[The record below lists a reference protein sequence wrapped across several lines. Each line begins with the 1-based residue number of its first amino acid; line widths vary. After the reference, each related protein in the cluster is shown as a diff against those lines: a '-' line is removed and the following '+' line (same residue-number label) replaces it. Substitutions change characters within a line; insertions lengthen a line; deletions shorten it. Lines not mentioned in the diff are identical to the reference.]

1 VNDAASILPSEGTIH
16 ESLGISFVGA
26 SPDEVV
32 LEMPVTPRVHQPF
45 GLLHGG
51 ASAVLAESAAS
62 IGAYL
67 NCDPA
72 TQSAVGV
79 DLNISHLRAK
89 QEGTVRATGRPIRK
103 GRSMHVWGVD
113 IADESGELIA
123 VARVSLAIRNL
134 ASARAG

>member
-1 VNDAASILPSEGTIH
+1 MTDAASVLPSEGTIH
-16 ESLGISFVGA
+16 ESLDITFVHA
-26 SPDEVV
+26 SADEVV
-32 LEMPVTPRVHQPF
+32 LEMPVTPKVHQPF

-72 TQSAVGV
+72 THAAVGV

-89 QEGTVRATGRPIRK
+89 RDGTVRATGRPIRK

-113 IADESGELIA
+113 IADESGKLVA
-123 VARVSLAIRNL
+123 VARVSLAITNIR
-134 ASARAG
+134 SPGAR